1 MELSQIISIAGKPG
15 LHQIISQSRGGVI
28 VSSLDTGKKMAV
40 GQTQRVSAL
49 SDISIYTMDGDIL
62 LKEIFE
68 RVYAH
73 TNGGAI
79 EIDLKDDETVRD
91 FFTEVVP
98 EHDDSRVY
106 HSDIRKLIKWFNS
119 LLAKDLLSMDSG
131 TQESEAAPEEGTTK
145 DVVAKNSE
153 EPAVNAEEAKTEP
166 EETATDSEEKDSE
179 KKDSE

>member
-68 RVYAH
+68 RIYAH

-119 LLAKDLLSMDSG
+119 LLAKDLLTMDKG
-131 TQESEAAPEEGTTK
+131 
-145 DVVAKNSE
+145 
-153 EPAVNAEEAKTEP
+153 AEEAEAAAEEEVAADDAPADSKEPTTDP
-166 EETATDSEEKDSE
+166 EEAEAD

>member
-68 RVYAH
+68 RIYAH
-73 TNGGAI
+73 TKGGAI
-79 EIDLKDDETVRD
+79 EIDMKDDETVRD

-98 EHDDSRVY
+98 EHDDARVY
-106 HSDIRKLIKWFNS
+106 HSDIRKLIKWFNA
-119 LLAKDLLSMDSG
+119 LKAKDLLKMGDNTEEAGAVAAEEVTTDEVAKDAVEAAIEPQDSS
-131 TQESEAAPEEGTTK
+131 TESEGL
-145 DVVAKNSE
+145 
-153 EPAVNAEEAKTEP
+153 
-166 EETATDSEEKDSE
+166 DSE